1 MAFEESLTKAKLAEQ
16 AERYEDMVKCM
27 KEVVQVKKQQL
38 APEERNLFSVAYKNV
53 VGATR
58 SSWRILS
65 DIENK
70 RENEGKEKDPL
81 LCEYKS
87 KVEEELKQITTEVVR
102 FLDDK
107 LLSQQFDDFE
117 SGLESKT
124 FYYKMKGDY
133 CRYQAEID
141 KNDESI
147 READEAYKEAAET
160 AQFLPSTNPIRLG
173 MALNQSVFFYEIKNE
188 PDEACRI
195 AKKAFDEAIAD
206 LDQLNED
213 SYKDSTLI
221 MQLLRDNL
229 TLWTSE
235 GNADDKDSA
244 EN

>member
-1 MAFEESLTKAKLAEQ
+1 MNGIMDGWMDSLFHL
-16 AERYEDMVKCM
+16 DMVKYM
-27 KEVVQVKKQQL
+27 KEVVLAKKQQL
-38 APEERNLFSVAYKNV
+38 TPEERNLFSVAYKNV

-102 FLDDK
+102 FLDDH
-107 LLSQQFDDFE
+107 LLSQQFNDILPE
-117 SGLESKT
+117 MESKT

-133 CRYQAEID
+133 CRYHAEID
-141 KNDESI
+141 KIKNDKSI
-147 READEAYKEAAET
+147 READQAYKEAALA
-160 AQFLPSTNPIRLG
+160 AQSLPQTNPIRLG
-173 MALNQSVFFYEIKNE
+173 MALNHSVFFYEIKNE

-195 AKKAFDEAIAD
+195 AKKAFDEAIAE
-206 LDQLNED
+206 LDQLRED

-235 GNADDKDSA
+235 VTTIDKDSN
-244 EN
+244 ENEDF